1 MKSMLPVN
9 RVIAVTNR
17 SWRVAA
23 AASPRR
29 RSIKA
34 SMLRSR
40 TQLRPGADG
49 SASASQLLWG
59 ADGSM
64 FGNTRNPCRERR
76 FGYAH
81 GVQRFRFRFERDAK
95 GLRLCRLIRELGGN
109 VIRGLHLGEIRRA
122 GMSRIE
128 R

>member
-40 TQLRPGADG
+40 TQFRPGAEG
-49 SASASQLLWG
+49 AASASQLFGG
-59 ADGSM
+59 ADCSL
-64 FGNTRNPCRERR
+64 FGDNGIPEKGRQL
-76 FGYAH
+76 GYAPDDR
-81 GVQRFRFRFERDAK
+81 QFRFRFRAEGR
-95 GLRLCRLIRELGGN
+95 I
-109 VIRGLHLGEIRRA
+109 GEIGKR
-122 GMSRIE
+122 GSRPLE
-128 R
+128 PARN

>member
-23 AASPRR
+23 AASSRR

-40 TQLRPGADG
+40 TQLRPGAEG
-49 SASASQLLWG
+49 AASASQLLEAEDCSLFSNG
-59 ADGSM
+59 VPGK
-64 FGNTRNPCRERR
+64 GRQ
-76 FGYAH
+76 FGYAP
-81 GVQRFRFRFERDAK
+81 GAQQFRFRFEQNRK
-95 GLRLCRLIRELGGN
+95 RLGLQR
-109 VIRGLHLGEIRRA
+109 
-122 GMSRIE
+122 
-128 R
+128 